1 MKITDKGIFKH
12 FVWAPI
18 QTKQTNFYMR
28 AQIIIKMRVL
38 RRDVNNSL
46 LLLIAFFLILFIVST
61 IYYETILRKI
71 SGEKDENDKIISE
84 ITASM
89 VLEKLN
95 NSERSSRL
103 AMVDKA
109 VLEDKY
115 NRLVAY
121 AESLEQEKERL
132 GQEIIVLNS
141 KIEYNDARME
151 GPVGQF
157 RTIQSKNEEIENLK
171 GKIITLCDVFR
182 KNNMTVNK
190 CPDVEGT
197 E

>member
-1 MKITDKGIFKH
+1 
-12 FVWAPI
+12 
-18 QTKQTNFYMR
+18 
-28 AQIIIKMRVL
+28 MRVL

-103 AMVDKA
+103 AMIDKA

-115 NRLVAY
+115 NQLVAY
-121 AESLEQEKERL
+121 AESLEQEKKRL

-141 KIEYNDARME
+141 RIEYNDARME

-157 RTIQSKNEEIENLK
+157 RTIQAKNEEIENLK
-171 GKIITLCDVFR
+171 STIISLCDTFR
-182 KNNMTVNK
+182 KNNMTVNE
-190 CPDVEGT
+190 CLDVEGT

>member
-1 MKITDKGIFKH
+1 
-12 FVWAPI
+12 
-18 QTKQTNFYMR
+18 
-28 AQIIIKMRVL
+28 MRVL

-46 LLLIAFFLILFIVST
+46 LILIAFFLILFIVST

-89 VLEKLN
+89 VLGKLN
-95 NSERSSRL
+95 NSEKSSQL

-115 NRLVAY
+115 NKLVAY
-121 AESLEQEKERL
+121 SESLEQEMERL

-141 KIEYNDARME
+141 RIEYNDARME

-157 RTIQSKNEEIENLK
+157 RTIQAKNQEIEKLK
-171 GKIITLCDVFR
+171 AIIISLCDVFR
-182 KNNMTVNK
+182 KNNMTVNE
-190 CPDVEGT
+190 CLDPGGT

>member
-1 MKITDKGIFKH
+1 
-12 FVWAPI
+12 
-18 QTKQTNFYMR
+18 
-28 AQIIIKMRVL
+28 MRVL

-46 LLLIAFFLILFIVST
+46 LVLIAFFLILFIVST

-95 NSERSSRL
+95 NSDKSGQL

-115 NRLVAY
+115 NKLVAY

-157 RTIQSKNEEIENLK
+157 RAIQAKNEEIEKLK
-171 GKIITLCDVFR
+171 GTIISLCGVFR
-182 KNNMTVNK
+182 KNNMTVNE
-190 CPDVEGT
+190 CLNIVDT

>member
-1 MKITDKGIFKH
+1 
-12 FVWAPI
+12 
-18 QTKQTNFYMR
+18 
-28 AQIIIKMRVL
+28 MRVL

-46 LLLIAFFLILFIVST
+46 LLLIAFFLVLFIVFT

-103 AMVDKA
+103 AMIDKA

-115 NRLVAY
+115 NQLVAY
-121 AESLEQEKERL
+121 AESLEQEKKRL

-182 KNNMTVNK
+182 KNNMTVNE
-190 CPDVEGT
+190 CLDVGGT

>member
-1 MKITDKGIFKH
+1 
-12 FVWAPI
+12 
-18 QTKQTNFYMR
+18 
-28 AQIIIKMRVL
+28 MRVL

-46 LLLIAFFLILFIVST
+46 LILIAFFLILFIVST

-95 NSERSSRL
+95 NSERSSQL
-103 AMVDKA
+103 AIIDKA

-115 NRLVAY
+115 NKLVAY

-132 GQEIIVLNS
+132 DQEIIVLNS
-141 KIEYNDARME
+141 KIEYNGARME

-157 RTIQSKNEEIENLK
+157 RTIQAKNEEIEKLK
-171 GKIITLCDVFR
+171 GAIISLCDIFR
-182 KNNMTVNK
+182 KNNMTVNE
-190 CPDVEGT
+190 CLNVGGT

>member
-1 MKITDKGIFKH
+1 
-12 FVWAPI
+12 
-18 QTKQTNFYMR
+18 MR
-28 AQIIIKMRVL
+28 FL
-38 RRDVNNSL
+38 TRDVNNNL
-46 LLLIAFFLILFIVST
+46 LVLLGFFLILFIGFT
-61 IYYETILRKI
+61 IYYAGVLRKV
-71 SGEKDENDKIISE
+71 SDEKDQNDKIISE
-84 ITASM
+84 ITANM

-95 NSERSSRL
+95 NSEKSSQL
-103 AMVDKA
+103 AIVDKA

-115 NRLVAY
+115 NQLVAY
-121 AESLEQEKERL
+121 AESLEQENERL

-182 KNNMTVNK
+182 KNNMTVNE
-190 CPDVEGT
+190 CLDVEGT

>member
-1 MKITDKGIFKH
+1 
-12 FVWAPI
+12 
-18 QTKQTNFYMR
+18 MR
-28 AQIIIKMRVL
+28 FL
-38 RRDVNNSL
+38 TRDVNNNL
-46 LLLIAFFLILFIVST
+46 LVLLGFFLILFIGFT
-61 IYYETILRKI
+61 IYYAGVLRKV
-71 SGEKDENDKIISE
+71 SDEKDQNDKIISE
-84 ITASM
+84 ITANM

-95 NSERSSRL
+95 NSEKSSQL
-103 AMVDKA
+103 AMIDKA

-115 NRLVAY
+115 NKLVAY
-121 AESLEQEKERL
+121 AESLEQENERI

-182 KNNMTVNK
+182 KNNMTVNE
-190 CPDVEGT
+190 CLDVGGT

>member
-1 MKITDKGIFKH
+1 
-12 FVWAPI
+12 
-18 QTKQTNFYMR
+18 
-28 AQIIIKMRVL
+28 MRVL

-46 LLLIAFFLILFIVST
+46 LVLIAFFLILFIVST

-95 NSERSSRL
+95 NSDKSGQL

-115 NRLVAY
+115 NKLVAY

-157 RTIQSKNEEIENLK
+157 RAIQAKNEEIEKLK
-171 GKIITLCDVFR
+171 GTIISLCGVFR
-182 KNNMTVNK
+182 KNNMTVNE
-190 CPDVEGT
+190 CLNIGGT